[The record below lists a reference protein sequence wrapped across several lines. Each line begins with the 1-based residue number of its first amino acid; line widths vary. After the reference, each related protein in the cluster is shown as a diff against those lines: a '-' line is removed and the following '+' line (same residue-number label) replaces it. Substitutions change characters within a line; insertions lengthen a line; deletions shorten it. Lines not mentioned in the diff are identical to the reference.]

1 MRRHQIRGAC
11 GCSQT
16 RALEKVEA
24 ARAAAAGLLAMAQGR
39 GSGQQWSLERRGRR
53 ARLGPPVGPGFSPPW
68 RWRRGV
74 LKNGGR
80 IFFKKIPFHNPQLF
94 TLIEFQ
100 PQRQNQHP
108 RTMKTVRYLGWFS
121 HMWHNR
127 AHMSESTSP
136 ALLAC
141 LLSFPDLLF
150 LVTVTSAPSRRT
162 APPLP
167 EP

>member
-1 MRRHQIRGAC
+1 VEPGAPRKT
-11 GCSQT
+11 GKT
-16 RALEKVEA
+16 RT
-24 ARAAAAGLLAMAQGR
+24 AGWAWIFSTLAMAPR
-39 GSGQQWSLERRGRR
+39 SIEERR
-53 ARLGPPVGPGFSPPW
+53 AY
-68 RWRRGV
+68 
-74 LKNGGR
+74 
-80 IFFKKIPFHNPQLF
+80 FFKKNPFHNPQLF